1 MTESATPVPTSHADS
16 PEAHPHSEV
25 SAWESFSLTSMR
37 VVLGSILRV
46 VGLGG
51 LYRLSRWFG
60 GLEYLINYKRRRKVA
75 KMQSLALDADT
86 PPRIRRKWVCES
98 FMRTRCDKV
107 FYLIFDLL
115 PEKKLAE
122 CFEIVNRDVLE
133 AALDRGK
140 GVFAMTSHIGSGHVI
155 GMLMSFMGYRVSGV
169 RSPKEGHIRRYMQ
182 SKWADKYPE
191 HPPITMLYT
200 GHFPRPIYRLF
211 KNNFILGSSSDVS
224 KIPDKKMRTIPV
236 KLFGHELEF
245 LLGPLLIAI
254 RCKATVLQAFTLSS
268 PGFKYRLEFLGPLT
282 DPDSGDESPELLEN
296 VMQQYADNIAE
307 YARKYPDH
315 ITKR

>member
-1 MTESATPVPTSHADS
+1 
-16 PEAHPHSEV
+16 
-25 SAWESFSLTSMR
+25 MR
-37 VVLGSILRV
+37 FFLGGLLRI

-60 GLEYLINYKRRRKVA
+60 GLEYLINYKRRRKVRKTQA
-75 KMQSLALDADT
+75 IALAENT
-86 PPRIRRKWVCES
+86 PARVRNKWVCES

-122 CFEIVNRDVLE
+122 CFSIANRDILD
-133 AALDRGK
+133 AALARNK
-140 GVFAMTSHIGSGHVI
+140 GVYAMTSHIGSIHVI
-155 GMLMSFMGYRVSGV
+155 GMLMSYMGYQVSGV
-169 RSPKEGHIRRYMQ
+169 RTPKEGAVRRYMQ
-182 SKWADKYPE
+182 SKWMEKYPD
-191 HPPITMLYT
+191 HPPITVLYT
-200 GHFPRPIYRLF
+200 GHYPRPIYRLF

-224 KIPDKKMRTIPV
+224 KVPDKKMRTISV
-236 KLFGHELEF
+236 NLFGNKVEF

-254 RCKATVLQAFTLSS
+254 RCKASVVQSFTLSD

-282 DPDSGDESPELLEN
+282 DPDAGDESPELLEK
-296 VMQQYADNIAE
+296 VMQTYADNIAE
-307 YARKYPDH
+307 YARRYPDH